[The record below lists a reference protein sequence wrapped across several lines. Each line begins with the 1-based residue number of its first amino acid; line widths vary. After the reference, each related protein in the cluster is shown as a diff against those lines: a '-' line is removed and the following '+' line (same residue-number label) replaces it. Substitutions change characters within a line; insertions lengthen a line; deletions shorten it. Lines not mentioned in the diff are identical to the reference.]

1 MLQVLQEDGNGGP
14 CRRTHPAEHPN
25 GLVLSGNPLRI
36 IRQVLGVAYHRQ
48 QRGRG
53 FDGEWLNSGQEV
65 NGLSARK
72 KGRGSRLL
80 EEVGQIGA
88 GLVARDLLQDVFI
101 KVYENMDSFEKRSQI
116 YTWIYRIAVNHAIN
130 YMRRDRRTLWFNL
143 LDETVGEFL
152 KREKIEI
159 SGLGGGDVPRPD
171 ELLERSE
178 ADQSVQRAVDSLPV
192 KYRVPFVLFK
202 DEHLSY
208 NEISSVLDLSLSAV
222 ESRIHRARKMLV
234 KKLSPLL
241 K

>member
-1 MLQVLQEDGNGGP
+1 MPTFEEIYQEYAE
-14 CRRTHPAEHPN
+14 RT
-25 GLVLSGNPLRI
+25 
-36 IRQVLGVAYHRQ
+36 
-48 QRGRG
+48 
-53 FDGEWLNSGQEV
+53 LN
-65 NGLSARK
+65 LLYRFT
-72 KGRGSRLL
+72 SR
-80 EEVGQIGA
+80 EQ
-88 GLVARDLLQDVFI
+88 VARDLLQDVFI

-130 YMRRDRRTLWFNL
+130 YMRRERRTLWFNL

>member
-1 MLQVLQEDGNGGP
+1 MLNVDTNRERLPLGETSDRSTRATQTREGGSVPTFEEIYQEYAE
-14 CRRTHPAEHPN
+14 RT
-25 GLVLSGNPLRI
+25 
-36 IRQVLGVAYHRQ
+36 
-48 QRGRG
+48 
-53 FDGEWLNSGQEV
+53 LN
-65 NGLSARK
+65 LLYRFT
-72 KGRGSRLL
+72 SR
-80 EEVGQIGA
+80 EQ
-88 GLVARDLLQDVFI
+88 VARDLLQDVFI

-130 YMRRDRRTLWFNL
+130 YMRRERRTLWFNL